1 MCSVYIKCKMDLP
14 YEWVLLLQSKW
25 ESLNIIFYLYGP
37 LFFHMN
43 YQQDIF
49 VRLKPYNY
57 RHWTQNKLNLK
68 SKSLLVLGSKL
79 ACIVSSD
86 FIVQNCPQFRHK
98 THNFMQCVQVTSILP
113 LMSHLFLW
121 WPTTKRPGHWRKD
134 VRLFLFFTCQV
145 TKEQVM
151 SAENLWNMFSLIIQ
165 DYGLILGELINWVS
179 S

>member
-25 ESLNIIFYLYGP
+25 ESPNIIFYLYGP

-57 RHWTQNKLNLK
+57 RHWAQNKLNLK

-86 FIVQNCPQFRHK
+86 FIVQNCPQFRPK
-98 THNFMQCVQVTSILP
+98 THDFMQCVQVTSILP

-145 TKEQVM
+145 TKKTGHETGHKKTGQLKIY
-151 SAENLWNMFSLIIQ
+151 EICFL
-165 DYGLILGELINWVS
+165 
-179 S
+179 

>member
-1 MCSVYIKCKMDLP
+1 MPVLQWHFLPKLQVWKKAVEQSQINCFDSFHWHCLHIYIYSATAVSDCPHHL
-14 YEWVLLLQSKW
+14 SKHHQGNL
-25 ESLNIIFYLYGP
+25 SIRIISKHPGHKHACVA
-37 LFFHMN
+37 LFVVHN
-43 YQQDIF
+43 
-49 VRLKPYNY
+49 
-57 RHWTQNKLNLK
+57 H
-68 SKSLLVLGSKL
+68 
-79 ACIVSSD
+79 
-86 FIVQNCPQFRHK
+86 PQFRHK

-165 DYGLILGELINWVS
+165 DYGLILGELGNWVS